1 MWYSVVVDKTTP
13 FDRLKEATRQILS
26 VPKKDL
32 SLKSSAS
39 KKPKSS
45 KR

>member
-1 MWYSVVVDKTTP
+1 MDKTSP
-13 FDRLKEATRQILS
+13 FDRLKQATKQILS
-26 VPKKDL
+26 VPKKSID
-32 SLKSSAS
+32 LKSPAS